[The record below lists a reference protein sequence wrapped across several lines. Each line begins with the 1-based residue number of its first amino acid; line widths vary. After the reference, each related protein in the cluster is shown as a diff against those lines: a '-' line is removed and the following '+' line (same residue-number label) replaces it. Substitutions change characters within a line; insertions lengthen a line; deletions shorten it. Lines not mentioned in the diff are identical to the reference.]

1 MNALKTL
8 VIMQLKDKL
17 DFSFTG
23 SKRNLILKIV
33 LSVVKLA
40 AVCAVFF
47 VLFLLSVKF
56 SIFSLSPSA
65 LPDTVINI
73 VFTVIQILAI
83 ISCTI
88 GLSNALYLSAD
99 NKVLLTLPVSSS
111 QIFVSK
117 LILFYI
123 FEVKR
128 NIFFTLPMFI
138 AYGIVNSAVWYYY
151 IWLIPVFL
159 LISFIPVA
167 VGSILSI
174 PAMFVEGIV
183 RKFKWLQFSLMII
196 ASALIVW
203 GIVAAINNIPQN
215 INILS
220 QWGKIS
226 EQIALFLHNFSRA
239 LIPFYWMCLLAIGGT
254 YRIGAKLIGLD
265 TLAYLGGTIGVAAV
279 LFGLAFLLA
288 RPLFFKMASR
298 QFEYEKKSSASHK
311 NVVHSAKSAPYF
323 ESIKMS
329 FRSNRR
335 LLLVIVEFALPAIL
349 TLFLNRLYSA
359 MNTSFLGQT
368 LTQTFN
374 VLVMF
379 VVMLSFNSVYAS
391 VYSRESNA
399 RNIMKTRPNNPLR
412 TLFARISFRAVTII
426 LSSVAVITVYCV
438 VGGVAFGK
446 TVMLGIALI
455 CASLAHLLW
464 CAEIDVMHSQT
475 DQYQTIGVDFD
486 NPNERNA
493 TIIGLLIA
501 VLFTVLFNMFNDRG
515 ETAAFV
521 KIMLIA
527 IAFFAARV
535 YLYVTRVKLYFIER

>member
-8 VIMQLKDKL
+8 VMMQLKDKL
-17 DFSFTG
+17 DLSFTK
-23 SKRNLILKIV
+23 SKRSLILKIAV
-33 LSVVKLA
+33 SVVKLV
-40 AVCAVFF
+40 AVCAIF
-47 VLFLLSVKF
+47 FLLFFLSVRF
-56 SIFSLSPSA
+56 SIFSLSA
-65 LPDTVINI
+65 TVLPDTVVNI

-83 ISCTI
+83 ISCTF

-128 NIFFTLPMFI
+128 NLTFTLPMFI
-138 AYGIVNSAVWYYY
+138 AYGITNHAVWYYY

-167 VGSILSI
+167 IGAILSI
-174 PAMFVEGIV
+174 PAMFFGGII
-183 RKFKWLQFSLMII
+183 RKFKWLQYSLMII
-196 ASALIVW
+196 VAALIVW
-203 GIVAAINNIPQN
+203 GIIKAINIIPQN
-215 INILS
+215 INLLS
-220 QWGKIS
+220 QWGAIS
-226 EQIALFLHNFSRA
+226 GRIALFLSQFSKA
-239 LIPFYWMCLLAIGGT
+239 LIPFYWLCLLAIGGT
-254 YRIGAKLIGLD
+254 FRIGTKLFGLD
-265 TLAYLGGTIGVAAV
+265 TLAYLGGAIGVAAV

-288 RPLFFKMASR
+288 RPLFFNMASK
-298 QFEYEKKSSASHK
+298 QFEYEKSSFSFRK
-311 NVVHSAKSAPYF
+311 NTVHSPKLSPYF

-329 FRSNRR
+329 FRSSRH
-335 LLLVIVEFALPAIL
+335 LILVIVEFVLPAIL

-379 VVMLSFNSVYAS
+379 VVMLSFNSAYAS
-391 VYSRESNA
+391 VYSREANA

-412 TLFARISFRAVTII
+412 TLFARIFFRAVTIVI
-426 LSSVAVITVYCV
+426 SSVAVIIVYGV
-438 VGGVAFGK
+438 VGGIDAGK
-446 TVMLGIALI
+446 AVLLGVALI

-464 CAEIDVMHSQT
+464 CAEIDVMHSQA

-493 TIIGLLIA
+493 TIIGLIIS
-501 VLFTVLFNMFNDRG
+501 VLFTVLFNMFTDMG
-515 ETAAFV
+515 ETASFV
-521 KIMLIA
+521 KIMLLA
-527 IAFFAARV
+527 IVLFAVRV
-535 YLYVTRVKLYFIER
+535 YLYITRVKLYFVER